1 MYLYPRSAKHKGGST
16 MQKSISWSYRPYKP
30 YFFDVGDIYICRVA
44 PGKKYI
50 HFEWLDDAALTYS
63 IHYRKRDVGE
73 FALIEKVRGSEYTL
87 VGLEEDEDYE
97 FFIQSGE
104 KKSRVRLARTS
115 EAIGTVVNYLHPDDK
130 AYEFSGRALCSPSIL
145 RLPSGAL
152 LASMDL
158 YAHAAP
164 QNLTLVF
171 RSEDNGKSWHYQN
184 ELFPCFWAKMFL
196 HKGAL
201 YILGVSTEYGD
212 LLIGRSD
219 DEGCT
224 FGAPTVIRRGSCSNL
239 AAGNHRTPQ
248 NILEYNGRLYTSCEW
263 GAWNVGYHAAAV
275 LSCDASGDL
284 LDADN
289 WEMTLPVKF
298 DPTWEGV
305 EPYSSNGCI
314 EGTVAVS
321 PDGKLLEIMRYD
333 MTKAQ
338 TKFGKALAY
347 EIDTKDPCAPIKY
360 VRPVYMDGNHSKFVI
375 LKDETSG
382 YYYSI
387 ISRITKNEE
396 CNDRRLLSLVRSKDL
411 EAFELVCDLYDFR
424 QSAAASEAG
433 MQYIDFFI
441 EGEDIFYLSRTSMN
455 KAKNFHDAN
464 YSTFHIIKNFRTDPK
479 VQ

>member
-1 MYLYPRSAKHKGGST
+1 
-16 MQKSISWSYRPYKP
+16 MQKSISWSYRPYRP
-30 YFFDVGDIYICRVA
+30 YFFEVGDVYICRVA
-44 PGKKYI
+44 PGKEYI
-50 HFEWLDDAALTYS
+50 HFEWLDDSGLTYS
-63 IHYRKRDVGE
+63 VHYRKRGAEEYEV
-73 FALIEKVRGSEYTL
+73 IENVIGSEYTIE
-87 VGLEEDEDYE
+87 GLDADEDYE
-97 FFIQSGE
+97 FFVSSGE

-115 EAIGTVVNYLHPDDK
+115 EAIGMVVNYLHPDDR
-130 AYEFSGRALCSPSIL
+130 AYEFSGRALCSPSIV

-171 RSEDNGKSWHYQN
+171 RSEDNGVSWHYQN
-184 ELFPCFWAKMFL
+184 EIFPCYWAKMFM
-196 HKGAL
+196 HRGKL
-201 YILGVSTEYGD
+201 YLLGTSTEYGD

-219 DEGCT
+219 DEGRT

-248 NILEYNGRLYTSCEW
+248 NIIEYNGRLYTSCEW

-275 LSCDASGDL
+275 ISCDADADL

-289 WEMTLPVKF
+289 WQMSEPVKF
-298 DPTWEGV
+298 DPTWNGV

-314 EGTVAVS
+314 EGTVVVA

-338 TKFGKALAY
+338 RKFGKALAY
-347 EIDTKDPCAPIKY
+347 EIDTSDPSAPIKY
-360 VRPVYMDGNHSKFVI
+360 SRPVYMDGNHSKFVI

-396 CNDRRLLSLVRSKDL
+396 CNDRRLLSLVRSKELD
-411 EAFELVCDLYDFR
+411 AFELVCDLYDFR
-424 QSAAASEAG
+424 ESAAPGEAG
-433 MQYIDFFI
+433 MQYVDFFM
-441 EGEDIFYLSRTSMN
+441 EGEDIYYLSRTAMN

-464 YSTFHIIKNFRTDPK
+464 YSTFHTIKNFRTDPK